1 MGHLVP
7 PDPHNGRLSTPWFRC
22 NSSVSWSDIRT
33 CFWARKE
40 YGLWFLRRF
49 KRSQLSLLVSSA
61 SGSGGEV
68 TTIHASPDTTIG
80 EFKGLVLQTLRP
92 DDDELTRK
100 VSVVELIFGETS
112 LPEDSDS
119 LTLAESGV
127 SPDAAVLAI
136 CSKRSV
142 ECCREEESSY
152 DLHLPQRAVMLNIPD
167 GTLEIE
173 DFAFG
178 HCPALVG
185 LTISNSVTRI
195 GTAAFASC
203 RSLLN
208 LTIPESVTTIE
219 AGAFNGCSS
228 LTRLSI
234 PESLHEIGFGAFSGC
249 SSLTSL
255 TIPES
260 VASIGA
266 EAFSGCS
273 SLTSLTIPESATE
286 IGEKAFSGCSSLTSL
301 TLPGSVGK
309 IGSDAFAGCASL
321 ASLTISGAATHPVLR
336 KLSACSSLADLK
348 SAESTL
354 WEVFLQGCPLECRV
368 VQR

>member
-1 MGHLVP
+1 MVQVQQ
-7 PDPHNGRLSTPWFRC
+7 LSILERH
-22 NSSVSWSDIRT
+22 SHVLLGQKRVWS
-33 CFWARKE
+33 
-40 YGLWFLRRF
+40 LWFLRRF

-142 ECCREEESSY
+142 ECIQQVDSFY
-152 DLHLPQRAVMLNIPD
+152 DLHVPERAVMLNIPD

-185 LTISNSVTRI
+185 LTISNSVSRI

-208 LTIPESVTTIE
+208 LTIPESVETIE
-219 AGAFNGCSS
+219 AQ
-228 LTRLSI
+228 
-234 PESLHEIGFGAFSGC
+234 AFSGC
-249 SSLTSL
+249 SSLTGL
-255 TIPES
+255 TLPTS
-260 VASIGA
+260 V
-266 EAFSGCS
+266 
-273 SLTSLTIPESATE
+273 TE

-301 TLPGSVGK
+301 TLPG
-309 IGSDAFAGCASL
+309 L
-321 ASLTISGAATHPVLR
+321 
-336 KLSACSSLADLK
+336 
-348 SAESTL
+348 
-354 WEVFLQGCPLECRV
+354 
-368 VQR
+368 